1 MAVPP
6 AGGGSNTS
14 GGGNTT
20 TTTTTTTTA
29 TTTTTTGS
37 SNNNN
42 NNNNNSTY
50 NYSSSEVRHY
60 NYNHH
65 YQYTPPTL
73 VSAVDFKHVFL
84 PHAPMMSIPALDPL
98 PAGGGSP
105 SSASLNNTDYTTYP
119 LGKQNG
125 RTYLRDPESTY
136 PLPCDVPEIHRQSL
150 HSLIVMTVWG
160 GPFCSPTTADNPPKK
175 VLELGCG
182 SGLWT
187 SACHEYFANRGQ
199 TDISFTGLDI
209 ISLAPDLQHKQ
220 GVDWQFKKHDL
231 RKNTLPFADES
242 FDFVF
247 IKDVSLCGPMSD
259 LKADG
264 TLSEPLR
271 VLKSGGVLEIWDS
284 DMVYRT
290 LLPNP
295 PVAPGKLSEEY
306 QEQAEITGTY
316 TISSATPF
324 TNAQNKYLNDYN
336 TWIQKAFEARKLNT
350 MPCATIGLAFSSE
363 AESFQSSGSR
373 RVAIPL
379 GEVKW
384 EQKQNGKPLTA
395 DQMALRQTTLLTVVQ
410 LIESMEP
417 LLMEA
422 SGKGQAEWDRWWTGM
437 TTDLMQKGGVASGE
451 CLEIGAWWGRKK

>member
-6 AGGGSNTS
+6 AGGGSN
-14 GGGNTT
+14 NNF
-20 TTTTTTTTA
+20 TTTA
-29 TTTTTTGS
+29 NTTCNNS
-37 SNNNN
+37 SSSNSNSNNN
-42 NNNNNSTY
+42 
-50 NYSSSEVRHY
+50 EIKHY

-84 PHAPMMSIPALDPL
+84 PHAPMMSIPAIDPV
-98 PAGGGSP
+98 PAGGGPSP
-105 SSASLNNTDYTTYP
+105 STSLNTDYTTYP

-125 RTYLRDPESTY
+125 RTYLRDPDSTY

-182 SGLWT
+182 CGLWT

-199 TDISFTGLDI
+199 ADISFTGLDI

-231 RKNTLPFADES
+231 RKSTLPFADES

-271 VLKSGGVLEIWDS
+271 VLKSG

-336 TWIQKAFEARKLNT
+336 TWIQKAFDARRLNT

-363 AESFQSSGSR
+363 ADSFQSSGSR

-384 EQKQNGKPLTA
+384 EQKQNGRPLTA

-451 CLEIGAWWGRKK
+451 CLEVGAWWGRKK

>member
-14 GGGNTT
+14 GGSSSNNT
-20 TTTTTTTTA
+20 
-29 TTTTTTGS
+29 

-42 NNNNNSTY
+42 NTSSSTNY
-50 NYSSSEVRHY
+50 YNNYSSSGEVKHY

-84 PHAPMMSIPALDPL
+84 PHAPMMSIPAIDPV
-98 PAGGGSP
+98 PAGGGSA
-105 SSASLNNTDYTTYP
+105 SSPTPNTDYTTYP

-125 RTYLRDPESTY
+125 RTYFRDPDSTY

-150 HSLIVMTVWG
+150 HSLIIMTVWG

-199 TDISFTGLDI
+199 ADISFTGLDI
-209 ISLAPDLQHKQ
+209 ISLAPELQQKQ
-220 GVDWQFKKHDL
+220 GIDWQFKKHDL
-231 RKNTLPFADES
+231 RKNAALPFADES

-247 IKDVSLCGPMSD
+247 IKDVSLCGPTSD

-271 VLKSGGVLEIWDS
+271 VLKSGGVLEMWDS

-336 TWIQKAFEARKLNT
+336 TWIQKAFDARRLNT

-363 AESFQSSGSR
+363 ADSFQSSGSR

-451 CLEIGAWWGRKK
+451 CLEVGAWWGRKK